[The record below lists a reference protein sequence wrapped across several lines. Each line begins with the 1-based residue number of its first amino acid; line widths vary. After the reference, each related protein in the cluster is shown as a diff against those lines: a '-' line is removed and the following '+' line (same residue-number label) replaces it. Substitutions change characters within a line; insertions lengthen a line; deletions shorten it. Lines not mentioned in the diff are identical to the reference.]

1 MVEWRPVHITELTDL
16 YSVSDTGLVR
26 SSRSGRIMRPSAK
39 RDDGRLRLVLYDL
52 KHRRYYEDVH
62 KLVARAFVPGETD
75 EKRFA
80 CHRNGVPTDN
90 LATNLYW
97 GTPRDNSL
105 DRSRHGTNHNRV
117 KTHCPRGHLLESPN
131 LQAAKLRLGF
141 RSCKA

>member
-1 MVEWRPVHITELTDL
+1 
-16 YSVSDTGLVR
+16 
-26 SSRSGRIMRPSAK
+26 MRPSAK

-105 DRSRHGTNHNRV
+105 DRSRHGTNHNQV

-141 RSCKA
+141 RSCKACHQARSDMYNGHLGTLQELSDKRYDRLGH